1 MKYKYLTVAT
11 FGFLGGIVGSAIFA
25 STPTIAAKAKSLYT
39 TNFFNDDGKRVAT
52 LGSNN
57 SEEGTLF
64 LFNGS
69 NQKLEIQMGAYPSG
83 SEKGQS
89 LIGMHDRNGYLRL
102 LQRMHGPKD
111 SPTIVMKDNTGTDR
125 IIIGLDGSSQEP
137 YFRYLDSKGQMRN
150 LIK

>member
-1 MKYKYLTVAT
+1 MRYKYLTLAL
-11 FGFLGGIVGSAIFA
+11 FGFLGGMAGSILFA
-25 STPTIAAKAKSLYT
+25 AAPSIASKGKSLYT
-39 TNFFNDDGKRVAT
+39 SNFFNDNGKRVAT

-111 SPTIVMKDNTGTDR
+111 SPTIVMKDSTGTDR
-125 IIIGLDGSSQEP
+125 IVFGLDGSS
-137 YFRYLDSKGQMRN
+137 
-150 LIK
+150 